1 MKQHIGVVQTI
12 PDFQSELEVLAG
24 RLQEGQPEIPSAI
37 LVQLFFSSDNLEWIN
52 QVTDAVLTVMPE
64 AIVVG
69 ATTDGEIAN
78 GKTLTNS
85 TVFSISVF
93 AKTTLRVVADTC
105 LPGEE
110 LALGEGLRDQLLK
123 QEQQIAGVLF
133 LATPLS
139 INVSSLLD
147 GLASG
152 GINFPLFGG
161 GAGDYAVMEH
171 SLVIANRQTIDCG
184 AVVVALISDDLV
196 IKEYTYSGWMPL
208 TREMTITATK
218 NDRIAT
224 EIDGRPAYDVYS
236 GYLGIENDQQFF
248 LNSLEF
254 PFLVKRDN
262 ELLGRTPMKATEDG
276 GIHFI
281 ADVKPGDKFRI
292 GYGDPKEIIAHAKH
306 ARDELGKFCPEAI
319 FLYTCCCRRF
329 LMQNDVEMETLPFEE
344 VAPTAGFYTYGE
356 FLGKGSHIS
365 HYNSTM
371 LVVGMREGEPKQ
383 PMDCDVVSWAPEA
396 DLADKP
402 DLYKN
407 QHIRVVTQL
416 IHFIETITAELEDRN
431 RELMQLAV
439 TDKLTGLF
447 NRAKLDQVLDEE
459 IVRHNRYGTEF
470 CVIMADIDDFKMI
483 NDTFGHH
490 KGDAALMAFSDILRQ
505 SIRANDTA
513 GRWGGEEFL
522 IVLPHTSVDA
532 AAQTAEKIRAL
543 VASGD
548 YGEVKTVTASFGVL
562 AHKSGETVDD
572 LLLRADMALYAAK
585 RKGRNAVVCQ

>member
-1 MKQHIGVVQTI
+1 M
-12 PDFQSELEVLAG
+12 
-24 RLQEGQPEIPSAI
+24 
-37 LVQLFFSSDNLEWIN
+37 
-52 QVTDAVLTVMPE
+52 
-64 AIVVG
+64 
-69 ATTDGEIAN
+69 
-78 GKTLTNS
+78 
-85 TVFSISVF
+85 
-93 AKTTLRVVADTC
+93 
-105 LPGEE
+105 
-110 LALGEGLRDQLLK
+110 
-123 QEQQIAGVLF
+123 
-133 LATPLS
+133 
-139 INVSSLLD
+139 D

-171 SLVIANRQTIDCG
+171 SLVIANQQTIDRG
-184 AVVVALISDDLV
+184 AVAVALISDDLV

-224 EIDGRPAYDVYS
+224 EIDGRPAYDMYS

-254 PFLVKRDN
+254 PFLVERDS

-306 ARDELGKFCPEAI
+306 ARDELSKFCPEAI

-383 PMDCDVVSWAPEA
+383 PMACDVVSRAPEA
-396 DLADKP
+396 DLADRP

-431 RELMQLAV
+431 KELMQLAV

-490 KGDAALMAFSDILRQ
+490 KGDAALVAFSDILRH
-505 SIRANDTA
+505 SIRVNDTA

-522 IVLPHTSVDA
+522 IILPHTSVDA

-562 AHKSGETVDD
+562 AHKPGETVDD

>member
-147 GLASG
+147 GLASE

-196 IKEYTYSGWMPL
+196 
-208 TREMTITATK
+208 
-218 NDRIAT
+218 
-224 EIDGRPAYDVYS
+224 
-236 GYLGIENDQQFF
+236 IENDQQFF

-371 LVVGMREGEPKQ
+371 LGMREGEPKQ

-562 AHKSGETVDD
+562 AHKPGETVDD
-572 LLLRADMALYAAK
+572 VLLRADMALYAAK